1 MKVWFGVP
9 ALALLSALVAG
20 CVTINIYFPAAA
32 AEDAARAIVRDA
44 LQLHD
49 IDELRELEPE
59 SAPETDGGSS
69 DAGPSGAGDVAGER
83 STPLLARLLEGL
95 IAPAAASNPD
105 LEVETPAINRI
116 RASMRERAPQL
127 APHFRSGAI
136 GFGEEGEVAIRDLS
150 EVPLRERSDVQ
161 RLVSEENSDRSSLY
175 REIARANDRPDW
187 EDRIRDTFARVWVEE
202 APAGYWYRSGGEWRQ
217 K

>member
-1 MKVWFGVP
+1 MKAWFGVP

-49 IDELRELEPE
+49 IEELREPE
-59 SAPETDGGSS
+59 SAPEMDGGSS
-69 DAGPSGAGDVAGER
+69 DAGSPDARDAAGER
-83 STPLLARLLEGL
+83 STPLLARLLETL
-95 IAPAAASNPD
+95 VAPAAASNPD
-105 LEVETPAINRI
+105 LQIETPAINRI
-116 RASMRERAPQL
+116 RASMRDRAPQL

-136 GFGEEGEVAIRDLS
+136 GFGADGDVAIRDLS
-150 EVPLRERSDVQ
+150 EVPLRERSEVQ
-161 RLVSEENSDRSSLY
+161 RLVSEENADRASLY

-187 EDRIRDTFARVWVEE
+187 EARIRETFARVWVDE
-202 APAGYWYRSGGEWRQ
+202 APAGYWYRSDGQWRQ